1 MYDNLIP
8 PYYNSMRNNKIPNY
22 NLVKIC
28 WSKKKSR
35 EGLGIIIGFGIL
47 FPFVEL
53 PREVFDNPMVS
64 YFYVIKSVETEPIID
79 V

>member
-1 MYDNLIP
+1 L
-8 PYYNSMRNNKIPNY
+8 SKS
-22 NLVKIC
+22 VGQ
-28 WSKKKSR
+28 KKKSR

-53 PREVFDNPMVS
+53 PREVFDNSMVS
-64 YFYVIKSVETEPIID
+64 DFYVIKSVETEPIVD

>member
-1 MYDNLIP
+1 L
-8 PYYNSMRNNKIPNY
+8 SKS
-22 NLVKIC
+22 VGQ
-28 WSKKKSR
+28 KKKSR
-35 EGLGIIIGFGIL
+35 EGRGIIIGFGIL

-64 YFYVIKSVETEPIID
+64 DFYVIKSVETEPIVD